1 MDLRIRNMVCNR
13 CIRSVENIFH
23 DLNIPDITVSLGRV
37 ITGTAINE
45 TAMALIKQKLVQE
58 GFELLESKPVQ
69 EIEAIKNAIVVLVQ
83 NGNLDE
89 MKDNLSAYL
98 ATELQKD
105 YRYLSSL
112 FSDYENTTIEQYF
125 ILQRIEKA
133 KEWLAYNELS
143 LKEIAFRLGYSST
156 AHLSSQ
162 FKQITGITAT
172 QFKNL
177 HTHQRKN
184 LDDI

>member
-23 DLNIPDITVSLGRV
+23 RLNIPV
-37 ITGTAINE
+37 ITITLGQVVIDISIEQNKLQQLKE
-45 TAMALIKQKLVQE
+45 ALLVE
-58 GFELLESKPVQ
+58 GFELLNSKPIQ
-69 EIEAIKNAIVVLVQ
+69 EVEAIKNAIVVLVQ

-89 MKDNLSAYL
+89 MKDNLSTYL
-98 ATELQKD
+98 STTLYKD
-105 YRYLSSL
+105 YHYLSNL
-112 FSDYENTTIEQYF
+112 FSSIENTTIEQYF

-156 AHLSSQ
+156 AHLSTQ
-162 FKQITGITAT
+162 FKNVTGMTAT
-172 QFKNL
+172 QFKTL
-177 HTHQRKN
+177 HIHHRKG
-184 LDDI
+184 LDEI

>member
-13 CIRSVENIFH
+13 CVKSVENIFH
-23 DLNIPDITVSLGRV
+23 QLQIPLVSINLGQAVTRDEVSETGLNLLR
-37 ITGTAINE
+37 E
-45 TAMALIKQKLVQE
+45 RLVAE
-58 GFELLESKPVQ
+58 GFELLESRPVQ
-69 EIEAIKNAIVVLVQ
+69 EVEAIKNAIVALVQ
-83 NGNLDE
+83 EGKLDE
-89 MKDNLSAYL
+89 LEDNLSTYL
-98 ATELQKD
+98 ATALHRD
-105 YRYLSSL
+105 YHYLSTL

-156 AHLSSQ
+156 AHISAQ
-162 FKQITGITAT
+162 FKQITGMTAT
-172 QFKNL
+172 QFKSL